1 MMRLFI
7 TPSHLL
13 YGRNISKRNIMHT
26 DCREDTAEITQQQYK
41 RVKFIIN
48 YFNNRFYE
56 EYILALRERHQYE
69 VRKFNNESKLC
80 VMMWF

>member
-1 MMRLFI
+1 
-7 TPSHLL
+7 
-13 YGRNISKRNIMHT
+13 MHT

-69 VRKFNNESKLC
+69 VRKFNNESKL
-80 VMMWF
+80 

>member
-1 MMRLFI
+1 
-7 TPSHLL
+7 
-13 YGRNISKRNIMHT
+13 MHT

-41 RVKFIIN
+41 RVKFITN

-56 EYILALRERHQYE
+56 EYILVLRERHQYE

>member
-1 MMRLFI
+1 
-7 TPSHLL
+7 
-13 YGRNISKRNIMHT
+13 MHT

-41 RVKFIIN
+41 RVKFSIN